1 MAIASSALEIPPA
14 HNRWLKYYRTA
25 GLPTMWCPGCGIG
38 IVVQS
43 MVRAIDKLGLDQDKV
58 VIVTGIGC
66 SGAIYNYLDFD
77 AYHGTHG
84 RALPAAT
91 GIKLADPS
99 LHVIVPMGDGDCL
112 GIGGNHFIHACRRN
126 VDVTAIILNN
136 QNYGQTG
143 GQGSPTTPTDA
154 IASTSPY
161 GHLEQAFDP
170 CDLAIAAGATYVAR
184 GTAYHATQLTDL
196 ITNGIQHR
204 GFSVIEARSPCPVQ
218 FGHRNELGSA
228 VDMLR
233 SQKEQAINV
242 RAAEGKTPEEL
253 KDRIVMGELRRIEAP
268 ETEYTYRYDRLIERA
283 QTRAKPRSRR

>member
-99 LHVIVPMGDGDCL
+99 LHVNEDER
-112 GIGGNHFIHACRRN
+112 HFHHNGEAEVLR
-126 VDVTAIILNN
+126 
-136 QNYGQTG
+136 
-143 GQGSPTTPTDA
+143 
-154 IASTSPY
+154 
-161 GHLEQAFDP
+161 LEGE
-170 CDLAIAAGATYVAR
+170 AGAGSGIHHLLAGQRSADDSGDRGDLVLHLDELAPQLREASRHRLRYFAGGADRVAGEKADAGR
-184 GTAYHATQLTDL
+184 QCPLRAGLIARHQDNVAVCLSLHETPPTACTTLRW
-196 ITNGIQHR
+196 HR
-204 GFSVIEARSPCPVQ
+204 VVHPVGA
-218 FGHRNELGSA
+218 FN
-228 VDMLR
+228 
-233 SQKEQAINV
+233 
-242 RAAEGKTPEEL
+242 
-253 KDRIVMGELRRIEAP
+253 
-268 ETEYTYRYDRLIERA
+268 
-283 QTRAKPRSRR
+283 